1 LVYQIGNRSADTVL
15 RLHDGETQLLAG
27 LISNDERM
35 SANRIPGIGDLPVL
49 GRLFGSQSNDNQRT
63 EIVLSI
69 TPHII
74 RNIRRPDLNQLEFWS
89 GSEAI
94 LRSRPLTPSAPQKGK
109 NENAKPGG
117 AGAPPAASALPLPNA
132 PGQDANAQGEAK
144 PAFVLGLTGPK
155 EVKVGETF
163 SVHVNVKTDVPVRGM
178 PVELQFPKGVV
189 EIVDAEE
196 GAFLGRDGTQV
207 SKTKTLNQAEGRAS
221 MALLRFNG
229 NGEKGEGTV
238 MSFRFK
244 ALAAGTADI
253 RVAMVKPVAP
263 EPITVPAT
271 PVSTRVTV
279 K

>member
-1 LVYQIGNRSADTVL
+1 
-15 RLHDGETQLLAG
+15 
-27 LISNDERM
+27 
-35 SANRIPGIGDLPVL
+35 
-49 GRLFGSQSNDNQRT
+49 
-63 EIVLSI
+63 
-69 TPHII
+69 
-74 RNIRRPDLNQLEFWS
+74 
-89 GSEAI
+89 
-94 LRSRPLTPSAPQKGK
+94 
-109 NENAKPGG
+109 
-117 AGAPPAASALPLPNA
+117 
-132 PGQDANAQGEAK
+132 
-144 PAFVLGLTGPK
+144 
-155 EVKVGETF
+155 
-163 SVHVNVKTDVPVRGM
+163 M